1 MRNLLVTGTLLFAAL
16 FAGGALQADSA
27 EPFEESLDDP
37 PIPAAEFVTG
47 TPVQPAPGH
56 ETPQKDP
63 FEPYDIGDPNS
74 AIPYEALSPA
84 EQAVIDRGRDVS
96 GWREIHAAYASAVGQ
111 RAKQA
116 HAEAAVHQLGLDELA
131 TKRVVP

>member
-16 FAGGALQADSA
+16 FAAGALQADSA
-27 EPFEESLDDP
+27 EPFEESFDDP
-37 PIPAAEFVTG
+37 PLPIAEFITG

-63 FEPYDIGDPNS
+63 FEPYDIGDPAS

-84 EQAVIDRGRDVS
+84 EQAVVDRGRDVS
-96 GWREIHAAYASAVGQ
+96 GWREIHAAYAASVGQ

-116 HAEAAVHQLGLDELA
+116 RAEAAVHQLGIDELA
-131 TKRVVP
+131 TKGVVP